1 MDWIRSI
8 LGVGLGFGIFVI
20 GSYLPRGAAAEHPGA
35 PPTVGIVAGSIAYG
49 VVFAAL
55 GGLTAASL
63 APRRPLTHA
72 LVVAVLIAVAGT
84 VHPWLEPGTN
94 PRWLDFSAVAL
105 MAPVAA
111 LAGWARARIAPG

>member
-8 LGVGLGFGIFVI
+8 LGVALGFGIFVI
-20 GSYLPRGAAAEHPGA
+20 GSYMPRGAAAEHPGA
-35 PPTVGIVAGSIAYG
+35 PTTVGLVAGSIAYG
-49 VVFAAL
+49 AVFAAL

-72 LVVAVLIAVAGT
+72 LVVAVLIAISGT
-84 VHPWLEPGTN
+84 IHPWIEPGSN

-105 MAPVAA
+105 MAPAAA
-111 LAGWARARIAPG
+111 LAGWARARIAPK